1 MSDPLAQPQQAG
13 EQQPALTSDAARN
26 DLGLAMLRRLAQ
38 GQPLALD
45 TLASDTRRPMDEIRC
60 ELQRHG
66 DIEYDHAGR
75 IVGNGITLRPTP
87 HRFAI
92 DGRELYTWCALDTLV
107 FPAMLGVS
115 ARAESP
121 CHATGQPIRVDV
133 GPDRI
138 RSVEP
143 ASAVVSILPRPHSAS
158 IRASFC
164 NHIHFFAD
172 ADAAQPWLAEH
183 PDAAIV
189 PVTDAQEHGRELIE
203 ALPAFGASCA
213 DDCC

>member
-1 MSDPLAQPQQAG
+1 MAAMPDPRAQPHQAG
-13 EQQPALTSDAARN
+13 ERQPALTSDAARN
-26 DLGLAMLRRLAQ
+26 HLGLAMLRHLAQ
-38 GQPLALD
+38 GQPLELD
-45 TLASDTRRPMDEIRC
+45 TLACDTRRPVDEIRS

-66 DIEYDHAGR
+66 DIEYDQAGR

-87 HRFAI
+87 HRFEI

-107 FPAMLGVS
+107 FPAMLGIP
-115 ARAESP
+115 ARVESP
-121 CHATGQPIRVDV
+121 CHATGQPIRVNV
-133 GPDRI
+133 EPDRI

-143 ASAVVSILPRPHSAS
+143 ASAVVSIVPRPQSAS

-183 PDAAIV
+183 PDASIV
-189 PVTDAQEHGRELIE
+189 PVTDAQSR
-203 ALPAFGASCA
+203 AAS
-213 DDCC
+213 